1 MTSLDNS
8 GQLLT
13 TKLHTLFHLLVLPL
27 KRKDIAAPPRT
38 SYHKEEIATLLCTSL
53 DLITW
58 TIYYYYYYVHTCYY
72 DIMVGWLVG
81 SQVKAKGRFIS
92 KKVNCGPMGPTTT

>member
-1 MTSLDNS
+1 MTSLGNS

-38 SYHKEEIATLLCTSL
+38 SSHKEEIATLPVYFLRSYYLDHILLLLRTYMSL
-53 DLITW
+53 
-58 TIYYYYYYVHTCYY
+58 
-72 DIMVGWLVG
+72 
-81 SQVKAKGRFIS
+81 
-92 KKVNCGPMGPTTT
+92 